1 MLNSWTMNW
10 YNPGKWFHTLTWRSR
25 MMMDYGSLTAS
36 MNWYNYLMKQIA
48 DGLRSTWWGRSCNND
63 VWKQK
68 AIMQYSCLKFSGTWY
83 LRIPGVSTMQRCSC
97 RCSRF
102 FYEELNLS
110 SLPRR
115 CTTKHLT
122 RTFLIWINLSC
133 IFELSSAHPL
143 EHVARARA
151 IFLCLIVVLRE
162 WFYLFLKRSALS
174 ARYFC
179 ALLLCL

>member
-1 MLNSWTMNW
+1 
-10 YNPGKWFHTLTWRSR
+10 
-25 MMMDYGSLTAS
+25 MDYGSWTTS
-36 MNWYNYLMKQIA
+36 MNWFNYLKKQID

-68 AIMQYSCLKFSGTWY
+68 AIMQYLCLKISGTWY

-97 RCSRF
+97 RHSRF
-102 FYEELNLS
+102 FLRIVS

-115 CTTKHLT
+115 SKTRHPTK
-122 RTFLIWINLSC
+122 TFLILINLSC
-133 IFELSSAHPL
+133 IFELSSAHTV
-143 EHVARARA
+143 ERARARA

-162 WFYLFLKRSALS
+162 WFYLFLKKSALS

-179 ALLLCL
+179 FLLLCL

>member
-1 MLNSWTMNW
+1 
-10 YNPGKWFHTLTWRSR
+10 
-25 MMMDYGSLTAS
+25 MDYGSWTTS
-36 MNWYNYLMKQIA
+36 MNWFNYLRKQID

-68 AIMQYSCLKFSGTWY
+68 AIMQYLCLKISGTWY

-97 RCSRF
+97 RHSRF
-102 FYEELNLS
+102 FLRIVS

-115 CTTKHLT
+115 SKTRHPT

-133 IFELSSAHPL
+133 IFELSSAHTV
-143 EHVARARA
+143 ERARA

-162 WFYLFLKRSALS
+162 WFYLFLKKSALS

-179 ALLLCL
+179 FLLLCL